1 MIVYLQIEKLVF
13 IVEPYYNIIADSV
26 VKSIEILLRFVVENY
41 CSVQY
46 FDPKKF

>member
-13 IVEPYYNIIADSV
+13 IVEPYYIIADSV